1 MSWTVLLWISLGA
14 ILVYAIAALIFHIYN
29 RFSFSLDDIYECTI
43 IRSVEYQSDTETV
56 IWDFSLYETH
66 KIVGVTLCVLNSIDE
81 MLERHKDLSEE
92 DYDLIRERYTNPMI
106 FANQSVL
113 HTREETIWLDML

>member
-1 MSWTVLLWISLGA
+1 MVLLWISLGA
-14 ILVYAIAALIFHIYN
+14 ILVYAIAALILHIYN

-43 IRSVEYQSDTETV
+43 IRSVEYQSDTEAV

-81 MLERHKDLSEE
+81 MLERHKGLSEE
-92 DYDLIRERYTNPMI
+92 DYGLIRERYTNPII

-113 HTREETIWLDML
+113 HTREETIWLDVL

>member
-14 ILVYAIAALIFHIYN
+14 ILVYAIAALILHIYN

-43 IRSVEYQSDTETV
+43 IRSVEYQSDTEAV

-81 MLERHKDLSEE
+81 MLEKHKGLSEE
-92 DYDLIRERYTNPMI
+92 DYGLIRERYTNPMI
-106 FANQSVL
+106 FANQSVF